1 MKDYLKKAVM
11 AMLVMTMIVTFFPN
25 EKIQVQAEEKYSGEW
40 RYTISSGEATLKE
53 YFGTASSINYSKF
66 YRWIS
71 CNRDRRK
78 TF

>member
-40 RYTISSGEATLKE
+40 RYTIGNAKRIFWDGIF
-53 YFGTASSINYSKF
+53 YNYSKF